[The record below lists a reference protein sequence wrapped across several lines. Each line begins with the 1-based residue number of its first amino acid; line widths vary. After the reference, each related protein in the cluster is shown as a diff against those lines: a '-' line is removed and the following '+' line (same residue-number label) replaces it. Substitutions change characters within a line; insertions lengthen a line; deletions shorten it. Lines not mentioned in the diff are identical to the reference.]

1 MNKLIIIGGSAG
13 SFRIVKEILS
23 KLPEEYPLPLIICL
37 HRLRDAR
44 KGFLEAL
51 ELKTRI
57 PVREPRDKE
66 KILAGTAWLAPANYH
81 LMIEYGYF
89 FSLSVDEPVNHSRP
103 AIDIVMETAA
113 SVFRSKAV
121 GVLLSGANMDG
132 SAGMHMI
139 HKQGGKTVVQDPS
152 TAEIRTM
159 PEAAIKLFE
168 PGLITDPEG
177 IIDFIL
183 NLGK

>member
-13 SFRIVKEILS
+13 SFRIVKDILTS
-23 KLPEEYPLPLIICL
+23 LPAEYTIPLIICL

-51 ELKTRI
+51 ELKSRF
-57 PVREPRDKE
+57 PVKEPRDKE
-66 KILAGTAWLAPANYH
+66 KIQPGTAYLAPANYH
-81 LMIEYGYF
+81 LMIEYGYY
-89 FSLSVDEPVNHSRP
+89 FSLSVVEPINHSRP
-103 AIDIVMETAA
+103 AIDVVMETAA
-113 SVFRSKAV
+113 AVFRSKAV

-132 SAGMHMI
+132 SAGMKKI
-139 HKQGGKTVVQDPS
+139 HEQGGKTVVQDPE

-159 PEAAIKLFE
+159 PDAAIKLFR
-168 PGLITDPEG
+168 PGLISDTEG
-177 IIDFIL
+177 IIEFIL